1 LAFVFV
7 SKRTLEE
14 FSFSN
19 EHHDRCLWPRRWCT
33 PGSKL
38 VENEVPS
45 AMGGAT
51 QSGDL
56 QAFWIAEYFLTRED
70 IDVDLLREL
79 VASHESVF
87 GDRRIQIRLLLR
99 GAR

>member
-1 LAFVFV
+1 
-7 SKRTLEE
+7 
-14 FSFSN
+14 
-19 EHHDRCLWPRRWCT
+19 
-33 PGSKL
+33 
-38 VENEVPS
+38 
-45 AMGGAT
+45 MGGAT
-51 QSGDL
+51 HSGDL